1 MGKDHMGK
9 DRINKRERQEL
20 SQQKYRSFLMNQV
33 SMGYLVSN
41 WSCFKNLDAMEA
53 SFFSPG
59 AKDFH
64 YSILFE
70 SRVVAV

>member
-41 WSCFKNLDAMEA
+41 
-53 SFFSPG
+53 
-59 AKDFH
+59 
-64 YSILFE
+64 
-70 SRVVAV
+70 